1 MIASALMIS
10 LKVTLVSV
18 LFNLF
23 IGTALARLFVRHKFK
38 GRGLIETIIILPMF
52 LPPSVIGYILLLI
65 IGRQGVI
72 GKMLYGIIG
81 RSITF
86 TWQAAVLAAFVV
98 SLPMMYQ
105 SAKAAFL
112 SVDPIYEEVA
122 KVMGAS
128 DWVILLRITLPLTIK
143 GIVSGAVLAFG
154 RAFGEFGATLMVAGN
169 IPGKTQTIPM
179 AIYYAVEGGDSSS
192 ANMMVALV
200 LIISFSIIFITNK
213 LYKTIAV

>member
-10 LKVTLVSV
+10 LKVTVVSV

-23 IGTALARLFVRHKFK
+23 IGTALARLFIKHKFK
-38 GRGLIETIIILPMF
+38 GRGLFETIIILPMF
-52 LPPSVIGYILLLI
+52 LPPSVIGYMLLLI

-72 GKMLYGIIG
+72 GKMLYEIIG

-86 TWQAAVLAAFVV
+86 TWQAAALAAFVV
-98 SLPMMYQ
+98 ALPMMYQ

-112 SVDPIYEEVA
+112 SVDPIYEEAA

-128 DWVILLRITLPLTIK
+128 DLVVFLRITLPLTIK

-192 ANMMVALV
+192 ANMMVAVV

-213 LYKTIAV
+213 LYRTISV